1 MISFIQV
8 HQGTTTNRK
17 ILVNLTKKC
26 MSYFTQSEAIFM
38 IIDFIDQ
45 VITKTLALALFDNLH
60 ILMRIY
66 NVLQMAIINKAQL
79 RKIKFRYL

>member
-1 MISFIQV
+1 
-8 HQGTTTNRK
+8 
-17 ILVNLTKKC
+17 

-79 RKIKFRYL
+79 QKIKFRYL

>member
-8 HQGTTTNRK
+8 QGTTRK
-17 ILVNLTKKC
+17 IPINLTKKC
-26 MSYFTQSEAIFM
+26 MSYLTQSEAIFM

-66 NVLQMAIINKAQL
+66 NVLQMAIINKAQ
-79 RKIKFRYL
+79 